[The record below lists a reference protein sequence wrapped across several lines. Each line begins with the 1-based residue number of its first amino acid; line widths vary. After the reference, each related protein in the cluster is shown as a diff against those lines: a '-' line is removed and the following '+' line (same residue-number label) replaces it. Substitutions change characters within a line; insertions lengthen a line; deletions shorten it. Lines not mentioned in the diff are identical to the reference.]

1 MEWTSGYRADIDYTY
16 GYYRELAPGLIDFA
30 LAYAGFEPPPAAGG
44 GMRYLEL
51 GYGQG
56 VSANIHAAAAPG
68 EYWGA
73 DFNPVHAANAQSLAR
88 VSGADAHF
96 SDESFEDLAHRDDLP
111 PMDYIVLHG
120 IWSWVSDANRR
131 NIVDII
137 RKRLRVGG
145 TVYMS
150 YNTLPGW
157 AVAMPLRQLMT
168 LHAGSA
174 GSDVQGV
181 VARIEASIGFVGKLA
196 DAGARYFAANPMA
209 KTRLDAI
216 AGQNR
221 NYLAHEYFNRDW
233 APMYF
238 SDAHDWLADAK
249 LSYAG
254 AAALIDQMDGL
265 NLTQPQRELI
275 NSIPPGVLRE
285 TVRDYLLNTQF
296 RRDLYTRGARSLSPL
311 EKLERLR
318 HTRIALVTAD
328 PAAPESA
335 ETNLGKVGLRPDI
348 YGPVVEALAED
359 GGAAKTIGALGDSP
373 KLANLPPG
381 AFLESLAVLVG
392 SGRANTVQSE
402 AAIEAAEPRCRR
414 LNTHLIER
422 ARLNG
427 DVTCLASPVTGGAVG
442 VGRFEMIFLGARAA
456 GRKKP
461 EDWAKAA
468 WETLSRQNQSI
479 IKNGEVLDT
488 AEANLDELTSQA
500 KALAGDRLALL
511 QRLKVAD

>member
-30 LAYAGFEPPPAAGG
+30 LTYAGYDPPPAAG

-56 VSANIHAAAAPG
+56 ISANIHAAATSG

-73 DFNPVHAANAQSLAR
+73 DFNPVHATGAQSLAR

-96 SDESFEDLAHRDDLP
+96 TDESFEDVAHRDDLP
-111 PMDYIVLHG
+111 QMDYIVLHG

-131 NIVDII
+131 NIVEII
-137 RKRLRVGG
+137 RKRLKVGG
-145 TVYMS
+145 AVYMS

-174 GSDVQGV
+174 GSDMQGLV
-181 VARIEASIGFVGKLA
+181 GRIDASIAFGTKLA
-196 DAGARYFAANPMA
+196 EVGARYFAANPTA

-221 NYLAHEYFNRDW
+221 HYVAHEYFNRDW

-254 AAALIDQMDGL
+254 AASVIDQQDGL
-265 NLTQPQRELI
+265 NLTAPQREVI
-275 NSIPPGVLRE
+275 NGIPPGVLRE

-296 RRDLYTRGARSLSPL
+296 RRDLYSRGARSLSPL

-318 HTRIALVTAD
+318 ATRITLVTPEATA
-328 PAAPESA
+328 PANVD
-335 ETNLGKVGLRPDI
+335 TNLGTVGLRQDI
-348 YGPVVEALAED
+348 YNPVVEVLVDAGD
-359 GGAAKTIGALGDSP
+359 TPKTIGELSESP
-373 KLANLPPG
+373 KLATLPPG
-381 AFLESLAVLVG
+381 AFLEALAVLVG
-392 SGRANTVQSE
+392 ASRAHPVQSE
-402 AAIEAAEPRCRR
+402 AAVEAATPRCQR
-414 LNTHLIER
+414 LNAHLIER
-422 ARLNG
+422 ARISG
-427 DVTCLASPVTGGAVG
+427 DVTHLASPLIGGAVA
-442 VGRFEMIFLGARAA
+442 VGRFEKIFLGARAA
-456 GRKKP
+456 GQKKP
-461 EDWAKAA
+461 AEWAKTA
-468 WETLSRQNQSI
+468 WEILSRQNQSI
-479 IKNGEVLDT
+479 IKNGELLAT
-488 AEANLDELTSQA
+488 AEANLDELTTQA
-500 KALAGDRLALL
+500 KTMADGRLSLL

>member
-30 LAYAGFEPPPAAGG
+30 LTYAGFDPPPAAG

-73 DFNPVHAANAQSLAR
+73 DFNPVHAANAQGLAR
-88 VSGADAHF
+88 VSGADARF
-96 SDESFEDLAHRDDLP
+96 SDESFEDVARRDDLP
-111 PMDYIVLHG
+111 QMDYIVLHG

-131 NIVDII
+131 NIVEII
-137 RKRLRVGG
+137 RRRLKVGG
-145 TVYMS
+145 AVYMS

-181 VARIEASIGFVGKLA
+181 VGRIEASIGFGAKVA
-196 DAGARYFAANPMA
+196 EVGARFFAANPTA
-209 KTRLDAI
+209 KNRLDAI
-216 AGQNR
+216 AAQNR

-254 AAALIDQMDGL
+254 AASCLEQMDGL
-265 NLTQPQRELI
+265 NLTLPQRELL
-275 NSIPPGVLRE
+275 NGIPPGVLRE

-296 RRDLYTRGARSLSPL
+296 RRDLYSRGARSLSPL

-318 HTRIALVTAD
+318 DTRVALVTAETG
-328 PAAPESA
+328 ALASV
-335 ETNLGKVGLRPDI
+335 ETNLGKVGLRADI
-348 YGPVVEALAED
+348 YGPVGEVLGD
-359 GGAAKTIGALGDSP
+359 DGAAPKTIGQMGDSP
-373 KLANLPPG
+373 KLAKLPPG

-392 SGRANTVQSE
+392 SGRAHPVQSQ

-422 ARLNG
+422 ARVSG
-427 DVTCLASPVTGGAVG
+427 DVTCLASPVIGGAVAAS
-442 VGRFEMIFLGARAA
+442 RFEMIFLGARAA
-456 GRKKP
+456 GRKRP
-461 EDWAKAA
+461 EDWARSA

-479 IKNGEVLDT
+479 IKNGEVLAT
-488 AEANLDELTSQA
+488 AEANLDELTAQA
-500 KALAGDRLALL
+500 KALADGRLALL